1 MKFATILVTRSK
13 SCHVKT
19 LHTILKFNISC
30 IRHGHKNEIIFVN
43 DDPFEKS
50 KTIQVCLDP
59 LKYDRIF
66 FVDFGIGVDDE
77 SINQVIQ
84 THDGIGC
91 LVFPGVEE
99 GIDWEMFKRKVRDEE
114 IMEPVNQI
122 GLNFDTDVNKKIS
135 ENIYSVS
142 STNAKCWVMF
152 TKNIIK
158 QIKDKKTG
166 SIKIGAKM
174 FEKFKEQGV
183 KIHAFTASKLTMTYT
198 HECISNILSA
208 AGVKAN

>member
-1 MKFATILVTRSK
+1 
-13 SCHVKT
+13 
-19 LHTILKFNISC
+19 
-30 IRHGHKNEIIFVN
+30 
-43 DDPFEKS
+43 
-50 KTIQVCLDP
+50 
-59 LKYDRIF
+59 
-66 FVDFGIGVDDE
+66 
-77 SINQVIQ
+77 
-84 THDGIGC
+84 
-91 LVFPGVEE
+91 
-99 GIDWEMFKRKVRDEE
+99 MFKRKVKDEE
-114 IMEPVNQI
+114 ITEPVNQI

-142 STNAKCWVMF
+142 STSAKCWVMF